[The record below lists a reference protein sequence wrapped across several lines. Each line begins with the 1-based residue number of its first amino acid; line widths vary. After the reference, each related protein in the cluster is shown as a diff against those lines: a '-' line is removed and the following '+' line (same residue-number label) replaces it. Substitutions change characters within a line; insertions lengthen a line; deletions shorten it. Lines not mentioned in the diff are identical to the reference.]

1 MATLPTRS
9 PLATLP
15 AQLELDPIYT
25 ILNSMA
31 LLNLPDDRTDLHS
44 WVARAAAEFSPECR
58 HINRLVF
65 AVLRDALVPDRA
77 WPTFPAYLEHLSTQ
91 NPFALRDRLL
101 QRLALPA
108 DDGHADAPVVPH
120 PAELLADPQAYA
132 ARVAALYPDTGAEEA
147 LLAEAH
153 GLINDPPAMHDLIVA
168 HLDRMW
174 ETALAGEW
182 SRALRT
188 LQRQLQ
194 VFQQCLEPEASAAE
208 ALRALTGRQVPG
220 AVQVPAAEVERIIL
234 VPSPHNGWAVTAWYS
249 DRTLR
254 LFFGAPL
261 NFGALLR
268 SSPVGAAELRIRL
281 AALADDTRLRILE
294 LLAQHYELHA
304 QELIARLDLSQSS
317 VSRHLKQ
324 LIAAGYLVERR
335 GEGANKVYSLSAIEL
350 GRTTRALDLLA
361 AGAPLSAAGQRE
373 EERVEHPQEI
383 ERFLDPRGRLRFWPS
398 KQRDKILLLPYL
410 ASRFELG
417 RFYTEKEVNEILQA
431 HILFEDYV
439 SLRRALFEYRLMK
452 REPDGSRYWRAES
465 AEPIGDILNAF

>member
-1 MATLPTRS
+1 MAALPTRS
-9 PLATLP
+9 PLTSLP
-15 AQLELDPIYT
+15 AQLELEPIYT

-31 LLNLPDDRTDLHS
+31 LLNLPDGRTDLHP
-44 WVARAAAEFSPECR
+44 WVAQAAAELSPESR
-58 HINRLVF
+58 HVNRLVF
-65 AVLRDALVPDRA
+65 AALRDALVPDRA

-101 QRLALPA
+101 QRLAPLA
-108 DDGHADAPVVPH
+108 
-120 PAELLADPQAYA
+120 PAELLADPQVYA
-132 ARVAALYPDTGAEEA
+132 AHVAALHPDAAGEPA

-174 ETALAGEW
+174 EMVLAGEW
-182 SRALRT
+182 SSASRA

-208 ALRALTGRQVPG
+208 TVRALTGRQVSG
-220 AVQVPAAEVERIIL
+220 AIQVPAAEVERIIL
-234 VPSPHNGWAVTAWYS
+234 IPSPHNGWAVTTWYS

-261 NFGALLR
+261 NFGVLLR

-281 AALADDTRLRILE
+281 AALADDTRLRVLE
-294 LLAQHYELHA
+294 LLARHYELHA
-304 QELIARLDLSQSS
+304 QELIGQLNLSQSS

-335 GEGANKVYSLSAIEL
+335 GEGANKIYSLSAIEL
-350 GRTTRALDLLA
+350 GRTTRALELLA
-361 AGAPLSAAGQRE
+361 AGAPLSAPEQHE
-373 EERVEHPQEI
+373 EERVQHPQEI
-383 ERFLDPRGRLRFWPS
+383 ERFLDPRGRLRLWPS

-410 ASRFELG
+410 ALRFELG
-417 RFYTEKEVNEILQA
+417 RFYTEKEVNEILRA

-452 REPDGSRYWRAES
+452 REPDGSRYWRAELP
-465 AEPIGDILNAF
+465 EPIGDIPVIF